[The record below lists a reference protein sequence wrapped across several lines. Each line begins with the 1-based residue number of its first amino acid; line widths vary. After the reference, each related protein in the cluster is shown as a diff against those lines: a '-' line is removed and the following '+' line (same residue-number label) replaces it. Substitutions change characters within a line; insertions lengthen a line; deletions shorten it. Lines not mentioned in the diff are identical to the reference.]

1 MWHVGYVEVTES
13 ATVSSVMGVW
23 KWTKKNYSLLDLKIM
38 NKFLL
43 LASYGVTVTNKDF

>member
-23 KWTKKNYSLLDLKIM
+23 KWTKKVYSLLDLKIM
-38 NKFLL
+38 N